1 MTYSD
6 SAGQGH
12 RGEVLAMKRTIAA
25 VLTLVLAFG
34 MAVPA
39 LAADGMLPDDG
50 SVWEPDMPQD
60 MPSDDMTW
68 EVPGTEEPPVVET
81 PVPTA
86 EPTAVPE
93 PAPEE
98 TVTPEPEATDVP
110 AVEDSASDTVT
121 PEETAEPSPSSEP
134 SPSPEAEEDI
144 PMVVSAAQP
153 GLGQVDVKITMAV
166 DTGEWTPA
174 FAVSLKNESDTFFG
188 LVPVT
193 ADGEV
198 GSVTGVPAG
207 TYTLT
212 AVGQGCATYTQSVEL
227 AAGDGVLLELMVG
240 VVTGYSPDRH
250 PGLIQLGDVDGD
262 GDVDQNDKDVMMKAV
277 AGEAGNGYT
286 DLNGDGSTDLADA
299 EFLAKNERIA
309 AMDPAMKVSTPAHF
323 VPAAAFAM
331 EATADVFAGTKED
344 LFLDNGSV
352 FTIGNSEDKPISR
365 EAPVSLTL
373 DLAQQDGTATAD
385 VITLEKTNI
394 ASGYIDVELAD
405 GTLTS
410 YAIGSAEPVAAAAAI
425 SMDMPAPIAA
435 GQASMDAGGNITVD
449 LNGKVAVK
457 KVTIRIT
464 GTNGGGSLAS
474 ISQVEFVNG
483 MESRIP
489 APQTSIPQG
498 VTAAAGSRQF
508 TVKWNPCENI
518 TGYEVF
524 VSNGDVSDT
533 YTVTGTSLTVTNFG
547 GTGTNLGAK
556 EVENY
561 KTYTVTVRSVNGKW
575 KSDMSAAVTVTPKPT
590 GRPDKPDNV
599 KAVGGYQMITVTWKN
614 MKDTQSYNLYYKTP
628 EETEYHKLEGLTGT
642 KYEFTGLA
650 GAAQTEYEVYVTGV
664 NEFGESGESLHASAK
679 TITLDPAEM
688 PRFNLIN
695 ADESGMPGTNHITS
709 AVLGCGG
716 DNMFDSPLDTAP
728 GSAWGT
734 VDGDPRSYYERGTW
748 NDGGYYNLPAN
759 VGLIYTFDQPYEM
772 DTIGMVSTDASMDY
786 TYCRVRWWDESGAE
800 HLYDESFMTSQR
812 RTDSQGRTYFFLR
825 MPSPITATKVQI
837 GVARYWAGNN
847 RVNVADVYFYHYD
860 DLKRQLYGMYDDDLH
875 TTLKSTVTKEQLE
888 SLKTAIEN
896 SVDKF
901 GNVNPDKDLLLK
913 EWETAWKIFND
924 QFLRKVT
931 YVHTGITASGDEH
944 GFGGL
949 NAWQPLGVTAAAG
962 EKITVYVSSSL
973 KKTGDATQ
981 LKLVATQYHA
991 EASAL
996 SQILTSNLKI
1006 GANEIIVPKV
1016 WTNTG
1021 MESGGAL
1028 YVQYMGGAGSREQY
1042 AVRVSGGVQ
1051 VPVLDLYGVTDPGER
1066 SARVSAYVGELNAY
1080 VGSMESLHAQ
1090 VHQAAEEPNAEV
1102 NYEYSER
1109 NCILGATDIMLDTMM
1124 LSLPAKQVINGCGG
1138 NAGTLL
1144 NSLNAMESMMYLFY
1158 QHKGLNAS
1166 ARDAVDRIPF
1176 RHLNIRYQRMFS
1188 GAFMYA
1194 SGDHIGIEWP
1204 ETAGMANCVGITADA
1219 NGKYVSGN
1227 YFGWGV
1233 AHEIGH
1239 DINQG
1244 SYAIAE
1250 ITNNYFAVL
1259 AQAKESN
1266 DSVRFDYN
1274 NVYAKVTSGAK
1285 GSASNVFTQLAM
1297 YWQLHLAYDK
1307 GYNFRTYSDYNEQL
1321 ANLFWARVDTYART
1335 PSKAPGGNLSLEG
1348 ADIDQTL
1355 MRLACA
1361 AAEKNILDFFV
1372 RWGKIPDEATIA
1384 YASQLP
1390 AETRAIYYANDDA
1403 RLYALNGAGSAL
1415 AADGTT
1421 AAIASVDVQAD
1432 QIQRNRVTVTVT
1444 PSGAIPESDILG
1456 YEIVRRTIERGVTE
1470 RRTVGFTTTNS
1481 FTDVVSA
1488 MNNRTVSY
1496 EVTLVDKYLNR
1507 SAVAEGAMVKV
1518 EHGGDLGKDSWT
1530 VRTAGLEAAPITSGG
1545 VSADDPEVVEENA
1558 ALYAIDNKAETIY
1571 TAGMAGAGA
1580 IEIDF
1585 HDTHVVTALR
1595 YTNAALDHCEI
1606 AVRQAGQ
1613 WIDAAAGTLNGD
1625 GIIYFS
1631 NGDQSYVSTYAAD
1644 AIRLVLMSENTTVSV
1659 AELDVLGPTGD
1670 NVDVHTAGGQLS
1682 VGYLEAAYTYDEKQ
1696 DLSIPRD
1703 SLVFTGSYKG
1713 NAAYNVVMLYD
1724 ENGEVVT
1731 GVDPQTGER
1740 VSHQVILS
1748 KVPDSGKIQDVTDGV
1763 WVWWIEPEEMD
1774 IGKGFKVPGRVRVEL
1789 YRVNDAMTNE
1799 GERLVSDSLFVDVP
1813 KDLGSITLGGAD

>member
-1 MTYSD
+1 
-6 SAGQGH
+6 
-12 RGEVLAMKRTIAA
+12 MKKMIAA
-25 VLTLVLAFG
+25 VLALVMAFG
-34 MAVPA
+34 LAVPVF
-39 LAADGMLPDDG
+39 AADGQPLDDG
-50 SVWEPDMPQD
+50 VVWEPDVSED
-60 MPSDDMTW
+60 VLGDDMTW
-68 EVPGTEEPPVVET
+68 QIPGTGEPPAEET

-86 EPTAVPE
+86 EPTARPE
-93 PAPEE
+93 PAPE
-98 TVTPEPEATDVP
+98 VTAVPEPTDVP
-110 AVEDSASDTVT
+110 AADGSATDTVT
-121 PEETAEPSPSSEP
+121 PGETAEPSPSAEP
-134 SPSPEAEEDI
+134 SPTPEPGEDE
-144 PMVVSAAQP
+144 PMVLSLAQP
-153 GLGQVDVKITMAV
+153 GLGQVDVKIATAV
-166 DTGEWTPA
+166 DTGIWTPA
-174 FAVSLKNESDTFFG
+174 FAVSLTDAAGDFFG
-188 LVPVT
+188 PVT
-193 ADGEV
+193 VIAGGAV
-198 GSVTGVPAG
+198 GSLTGVPAG

-240 VVTGYSPDRH
+240 VVTGYGDAVH

-262 GDVDQNDKDVMMKAV
+262 GDVDQEDKAKMMQSV
-277 AGEAGNGYT
+277 AGEAGAYFT
-286 DLNGDGSTDLADA
+286 DLNGDGFTDLTDA
-299 EFLAKNERIA
+299 EYLAKNERIA
-309 AMDPAMKVSTPAHF
+309 AMDAAMRASTPAHF
-323 VPAAAFAM
+323 VPASAFTVSQ
-331 EATADVFAGTKED
+331 TADTCSGSVDD
-344 LFLDNGSV
+344 LFLDNGGV
-352 FTIGNSEDKPISR
+352 FSLGHNEGEPISQ
-365 EAPVSLTL
+365 EAPVELTL
-373 DLAQQDGTATAD
+373 QLPQEAAAD

-405 GTLTS
+405 SIHT
-410 YAIGSAEPVAAAAAI
+410 YAIGSAAPVAAV
-425 SMDMPAPIAA
+425 SVDMPAVAA
-435 GQASMDAGGNITVD
+435 VGQASVDASGNIVLD
-449 LNGKVAVK
+449 LGGRVAVK
-457 KVTIRIT
+457 AVTIRIT
-464 GTNGGGSLAS
+464 GTSDMGSLAS

-483 MESRIP
+483 MAERIP
-489 APQTSIPQG
+489 EPQASVPEG
-498 VTAAAGSRQF
+498 LTAAAGSRQF
-508 TVKWNPCENI
+508 TVSWQPCTNI

-524 VSNGDVSDT
+524 VSNGDASDT
-533 YTVTGTSLTVTNFG
+533 YPLTGTSLTVTNFG
-547 GTGTNLGAK
+547 GK

-575 KSDMSAAVTVTPKPT
+575 TSAMSGAVTVTPRPA

-628 EETEYHKLEGLTGT
+628 GETAYRKIEGLTAA
-642 KYEFTGLA
+642 KYEFTGLSD
-650 GAAQTEYEVYVTGV
+650 AAQTEYEVYVTGV
-664 NEFGESGESLHASAK
+664 NEFGESAESMHAKAK
-679 TITLDPAEM
+679 TVTLDPAEM

-695 ADESGMPGTNHITS
+695 ADANGRPGTYHITS

-734 VDGDPRSYYERGTW
+734 VDGDPQSYYERGTW
-748 NDGGYYNLPAN
+748 NDGGWWNMPAN

-772 DTIGMVSTDASMDY
+772 DTIGMMSTDANMDF
-786 TYCRVRWWDESGAE
+786 TYCRVRWWDETGAE
-800 HLYDESFMTSQR
+800 HMYDDSFMTSQR

-825 MPSPITATKVQI
+825 MPAPITATKVQI

-847 RVNVADVYFYHYD
+847 RVNVADVYFYRYD
-860 DLKRQLYGMYDDDLH
+860 DLKRQLYGMYEDDLH

-888 SLKTAIEN
+888 NLKTAIEN
-896 SVDKF
+896 SVDQF

-996 SQILTSNLKI
+996 SQILTSNLKV

-1042 AVRVSGGVQ
+1042 AVRVSGGVE
-1051 VPVLDLYGVTDPGER
+1051 VPVLDLYQVTDPGER

-1080 VGSMESLHAQ
+1080 VGNMSALHAEA
-1090 VHQAAEEPNAEV
+1090 HQGGDPVNAEV

-1124 LSLPAKQVINGCGG
+1124 LSLPAQQVINGCGG
-1138 NAGTLL
+1138 SAGTLL

-1158 QHKGLNAS
+1158 QHKGLSAS
-1166 ARDAVDRIPF
+1166 APDAVDRIPF

-1204 ETAGMANCVGITADA
+1204 ETAGMTNCLGVQSDGS
-1219 NGKYVSGN
+1219 GKYVSGN

-1259 AQAKESN
+1259 AQARETN
-1266 DSVRFDYN
+1266 DSVRFDYD

-1307 GYNFRTYSDYNEQL
+1307 GYNFRTYPDYNEQL

-1335 PSKAPGGNLSLEG
+1335 PSKAPGGLDLEG

-1361 AAEKNILDFFV
+1361 AAEKNILDFFQ
-1372 RWGKIPDEATIA
+1372 RWGKTPDEATIA
-1384 YASQLP
+1384 YASQFP
-1390 AETRAIYYANDDA
+1390 AETRAIYYTNDEA
-1403 RLYALNGAGSAL
+1403 RLYALNGSGSAL

-1421 AAIASVDVQAD
+1421 AAIAAVDVQAD
-1432 QIQRNRVTVTVT
+1432 PVQRNRVTVTVT
-1444 PSGAIPESDILG
+1444 PDSAIPADDILG
-1456 YEIVRRTIERGVTE
+1456 YEIVRRTIERGVTQ
-1470 RRTVGFTTTNS
+1470 RRTVGFTTENT
-1481 FTDVVSA
+1481 FVDVVSA

-1507 SAVAEGAMVKV
+1507 SAAAEGAMVKV

-1545 VSADDPEVVEENA
+1545 GSADDPEAMEENA
-1558 ALYAIDNKAETIY
+1558 ALYAIDGKAETAY
-1571 TAGMAGAGA
+1571 TAAMAGAGA

-1585 HDTHVVTALR
+1585 HETHVVTALR
-1595 YTNAALDHCEI
+1595 YTDAALDHCEV
-1606 AVRQAGQ
+1606 AVRQGGE
-1613 WIDAAAGTLNGD
+1613 WIDVATGELHGTGTL
-1625 GIIYFS
+1625 YFS
-1631 NGDQSYVSTYAAD
+1631 NGDAGYVSTYAAD
-1644 AIRLVLMSENTTVSV
+1644 AVRLVLMGESTSVSV

-1670 NVDVHTAGGQLS
+1670 NVDVHTADGRLS
-1682 VGYLEAAYTYDEKQ
+1682 VGYLDQDYVYDRDKG
-1696 DLSIPRD
+1696 LSIRAG

-1724 ENGEVVT
+1724 QDGRLVT
-1731 GVDPQTGER
+1731 GTDPITGEQAA
-1740 VSHQVILS
+1740 HQVILS
-1748 KVPDSGKIQDVTDGV
+1748 QVPDTGNIQDVNDGA
-1763 WVWWIEPEEMD
+1763 WVWWIEPQDMD
-1774 IGKGFKVPGRVRVEL
+1774 MSKFQLPSRVRVEL
-1789 YRVNDAMTNE
+1789 YRVNDALTNE
-1799 GERLVSDSLFVDVP
+1799 GERLVSDSLFADVP
-1813 KDLGSITLGGAD
+1813 AELGSITLNASY

>member
-1 MTYSD
+1 MKRMI
-6 SAGQGH
+6 AL
-12 RGEVLAMKRTIAA
+12 VLA
-25 VLTLVLAFG
+25 LVLAFG

-39 LAADGMLPDDG
+39 LAAEDMLQDNGGNWP
-50 SVWEPDMPQD
+50 EEMPQD
-60 MPSDDMTW
+60 MPSGDMSLKQ
-68 EVPGTEEPPVVET
+68 PGTEEPPAEET

-86 EPTAVPE
+86 EPTAPPE

-98 TVTPEPEATDVP
+98 SVTPAPTDVP
-110 AVEDSASDTVT
+110 AADDSATDTVA
-121 PEETAEPSPSSEP
+121 PEETAEPSPSAEP
-134 SPSPEAEEDI
+134 SSSPAPEPENGI
-144 PMVVSAAQP
+144 MLVS
-153 GLGQVDVKITMAV
+153 LGGAS
-166 DTGEWTPA
+166 TGEIGVTISLAMDIAGMPV
-174 FAVSLKNESDTFFG
+174 FNVSLTNGDTQNYSASVAADESVYTFGG
-188 LVPVT
+188 LPQ
-193 ADGEV
+193 
-198 GSVTGVPAG
+198 G

-212 AVGQGCATYTQSVEL
+212 VLGQGFTAYTQDIEIGPSDGALVKLTVGRL
-227 AAGDGVLLELMVG
+227 AGYE
-240 VVTGYSPDRH
+240 TGPH
-250 PGLIQLGDVDGD
+250 PGVILPGDV
-262 GDVDQNDKDVMMKAV
+262 
-277 AGEAGNGYT
+277 
-286 DLNGDGSTDLADA
+286 NGDGLLDEADFTAMKDALVSGDVSCNLTGDNETDLADA
-299 EFLAKNERIA
+299 EYLMK
-309 AMDPAMKVSTPAHF
+309 AMKLSRELAASGMQTATLERY
-323 VPAAAFAM
+323 VPAGAIQQVQL
-331 EATADVFAGTKED
+331 EDTSVTGELTD
-344 LFLDNGSV
+344 LFEENARVVQL
-352 FTIGNSEDKPISR
+352 GNAGGGIISDT
-365 EAPVSLTL
+365 EPVQVS
-373 DLAQQDGTATAD
+373 
-385 VITLEKTNI
+385 
-394 ASGYIDVELAD
+394 VELAD
-405 GTLTS
+405 GARTD
-410 YAIGSAEPVAAAAAI
+410 AIVLENTNIAKGCIEITDADGVTKQYTIGGAEPVAAAAIA
-425 SMDMPAPIAA
+425 MDVPAVIAA
-435 GQASMDAGGNITVD
+435 GPAAVDGSGNITVKLD
-449 LNGKVAVK
+449 GQVAVK

-464 GTNGGGSLAS
+464 GTNDGGSLAS

-489 APQTSIPQG
+489 APQASIPEG
-498 VTAAAGSRQF
+498 VSAVAGSRQF
-508 TVKWNPCENI
+508 TVSWTACTNI

-533 YTVTGTSLTVTNFG
+533 YSLTGTSLTVTNF
-547 GTGTNLGAK
+547 NIK

-561 KTYTVTVRSVNGKW
+561 KTYTVTVRSVNGRW

-628 EETEYHKLEGLTGT
+628 GETEYHKLEGLNGT
-642 KYEFTGLA
+642 KYEFTGLS
-650 GAAQTEYEVYVTGV
+650 GDDQTEYEVYVTGV
-664 NEFGESGESLHASAK
+664 NEFGESGESMHASAK
-679 TITLDPAEM
+679 TVTLDPAEM

-695 ADESGMPGTNHITS
+695 ADESGRPGTYHITS

-716 DNMFDSPLDTAP
+716 DNMFNSPLDTAA

-748 NDGGYYNLPAN
+748 NDGGWWNMPAN
-759 VGLIYTFDQPYEM
+759 VGLVYTFDQAYEM
-772 DTIGMVSTDASMDY
+772 DTIGMVSTDAGMDY
-786 TYCRVRWWDESGAE
+786 TYCRVRWWDETGAE
-800 HLYDESFMTSQR
+800 HMYDDSFMTSQR
-812 RTDSQGRTYFFLR
+812 RTDSQGRSYFFLR
-825 MPSPITATKVQI
+825 MPAPITATKVQI

-847 RVNVADVYFYHYD
+847 RVNVADVYFYRYD

-888 SLKTAIEN
+888 QLKVAIEN
-896 SVDKF
+896 SVDEF

-996 SQILTSNLKI
+996 SQILTSNLKV

-1051 VPVLDLYGVTDPGER
+1051 VPVLDLYKVTDPGER
-1066 SARVSAYVGELNAY
+1066 SARVSAYLSELNAY
-1080 VGSMESLHAQ
+1080 VGNMPALHDQ
-1090 VHQAAEEPNAEV
+1090 VHQSAEEPNAEV
-1102 NYEYSER
+1102 SYDYDER

-1124 LSLPAKQVINGCGG
+1124 LSLPAKQVINGCSG

-1158 QHKGLNAS
+1158 QHKGLNDS
-1166 ARDAVDRIPF
+1166 AKDAVDRIPF

-1204 ETAGMANCVGITADA
+1204 ETAGMASCVGVQADA
-1219 NGKYVSGN
+1219 SGRYESGN
-1227 YFGWGV
+1227 YFGWGI

-1244 SYAIAE
+1244 NYAIAE

-1259 AQAKESN
+1259 AQAKETN

-1297 YWQLHLAYDK
+1297 YWQLHLAYDT
-1307 GYNFRTYSDYNEQL
+1307 GYNFRTYANYDEQL

-1335 PSKAPGGNLSLEG
+1335 PSKAPGKLSLEG

-1361 AAEKNILDFFV
+1361 AAKKNILDFFR
-1372 RWGKIPDEATIA
+1372 RWGKTPDEETVT
-1384 YASQLP
+1384 YASQFP
-1390 AETRAIYYANDDA
+1390 AETRAIYYANDEA

-1432 QIQRNRVTVTVT
+1432 PVQRNRVTVTVT
-1444 PSGAIPESDILG
+1444 HDDAFPESDILG

-1507 SAVAEGAMVKV
+1507 SAAAEGAMVKV
-1518 EHGGDLGKDSWT
+1518 EHGGDLGKENWT
-1530 VRTAGLEAAPITSGG
+1530 VRTVGLEAAPITSGG
-1545 VSADDPEVVEENA
+1545 ENAEDPEAVEENA
-1558 ALYAIDNKAETIY
+1558 ALYAIDGKAETVY
-1571 TAGMAGAGA
+1571 EAAMAGAGV
-1580 IEIDF
+1580 IEISF
-1585 HDTHVVTALR
+1585 NDTQTVTALR
-1595 YTNAALDHCEI
+1595 YTDAALGQCSI

-1613 WIDAAAGTLNGD
+1613 WVDVAAGMLD
-1625 GIIYFS
+1625 GSGIVYFS
-1631 NGDQSYVSTYAAD
+1631 NGDARYVSTYAAD
-1644 AIRLVLMSENTTVSV
+1644 AVRLVLTGENAAVSV

-1670 NVDVHTAGGQLS
+1670 NVDVHTADGQMS
-1682 VGYLEAAYTYDEKQ
+1682 VGYLKTAYVYGKSDDGK
-1696 DLSIPRD
+1696 DLSIPAD

-1724 ENGEVVT
+1724 ENGELVT
-1731 GVDPQTGER
+1731 GVDPLTGEH
-1740 VSHQVILS
+1740 VSNQTILS
-1748 KVPDSGKIQDVTDGV
+1748 PVPETGNIQDVNEGT
-1763 WVWWIEPEEMD
+1763 WVWWIEPQDMD
-1774 IGKGFKVPGRVRVEL
+1774 VNKFQLPKRVRVEL
-1789 YRVNDAMTNE
+1789 YRVNDAKTNE

-1813 KDLGSITLGGAD
+1813 AELGDIILGNAD